1 MWFLVFA
8 NTPQSYIVAMT
19 NFQEYRLTPCCPDVW
34 LNVQPNRRGALMV
47 MEKMICDSRM
57 TNSGHAII
65 FFCSLG
71 KEAVDLHLIVPPK
84 QIQI

>member
-1 MWFLVFA
+1 
-8 NTPQSYIVAMT
+8 
-19 NFQEYRLTPCCPDVW
+19 
-34 LNVQPNRRGALMV
+34 MV

-57 TNSGHAII
+57 TNSGHAIT